1 MKNNWM
7 LATKK
12 QLEELKSR
20 VCKNTMVA
28 DHQWC
33 LFCPFSIVGHD
44 DNEIC
49 TIQHTID
56 KLDCMVEERA
66 LELSQ
71 KLLEVL
77 NKKS

>member
-1 MKNNWM
+1 M

-56 KLDCMVEERA
+56 KLDSMVRA
-66 LELSQ
+66 GGLSQ

-77 NKKS
+77 KEERLI

>member
-1 MKNNWM
+1 MLEKIKYIVNNNM
-7 LATKK
+7 RATKK

-33 LFCPFSIVGHD
+33 LFCPFSIVDHD

-56 KLDCMVEERA
+56 KLEGMIEREDA
-66 LELSQ
+66 D
-71 KLLEVL
+71 
-77 NKKS
+77 

>member
-1 MKNNWM
+1 MLEKIKYIVNNNM

-12 QLEELKSR
+12 QLEGLKSM

-33 LFCPFSIVGHD
+33 LFCPFSVVDHD
-44 DNEIC
+44 DNEVC

-56 KLDCMVEERA
+56 KLEGMIER
-66 LELSQ
+66 EGVSDDD
-71 KLLEVL
+71 K
-77 NKKS
+77 

>member
-1 MKNNWM
+1 MLEKIKYIENNNM

-12 QLEELKSR
+12 QLEGLKSR

-33 LFCPFSIVGHD
+33 LFCPFSVVDHD

-56 KLDCMVEERA
+56 KLGGMIVREGVADDD
-66 LELSQ
+66 
-71 KLLEVL
+71 K
-77 NKKS
+77 